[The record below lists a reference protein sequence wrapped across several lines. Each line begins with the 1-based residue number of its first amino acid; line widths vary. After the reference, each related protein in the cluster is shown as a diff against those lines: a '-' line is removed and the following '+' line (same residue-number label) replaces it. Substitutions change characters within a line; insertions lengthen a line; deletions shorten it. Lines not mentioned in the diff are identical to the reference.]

1 MSSRGIL
8 NCALLILVVG
18 LGALVYFQPG
28 LDKKQQATLTTLTPE
43 KIQRIE
49 IGAQGAQTIT
59 LVKEQNAWRMTA
71 PIQISANEFRIE
83 SILGLLGAQSHTQ
96 YKKTQVD
103 LAKLKLDTPRYLIRF
118 NDLSVA
124 LGDTEPLE
132 GRRYVLI
139 GDVIHLIA
147 DAYSHHLTQGTSG
160 FVSLKLLPQNSRIVA
175 LTLPTFSLTQ
185 TDGRWK
191 LSPEQNVS
199 ADKTNALIDAWRTAS
214 TRRVE
219 PWTETDAHQG
229 KIIISLKDQPNAIN
243 YLILATSPELIL
255 ARPDIGMAY
264 HFDKA
269 RAKALLELPA
279 DSSAENPPSAP
290 AQP

>member
-1 MSSRGIL
+1 MSSRGLL
-8 NCALLILVVG
+8 NFALFIFVGG

-28 LDKKQQATLTTLTPE
+28 LDKEQQATLTTLAAE
-43 KIQRIE
+43 KIQHIE
-49 IGAQGAQTIT
+49 ISAQGAQTIT
-59 LVKEQNAWRMTA
+59 LIKENNAWRITA

-103 LAKLKLDTPRYLIRF
+103 LAKLKLDKPRYLIRF

-139 GDVIHLIA
+139 GDVVHLIT
-147 DAYSHHLTQGTSG
+147 DAYSHHLTEAISG
-160 FVSLKLLPQNSRIVA
+160 FISLKLLPQNSRIVA
-175 LTLPTFSLTQ
+175 LTLPTLALTQ

-199 ADKTNALIDAWRTAS
+199 ADKTNVLVDAWRTAS
-214 TRRVE
+214 ATRVE
-219 PWTETDAHQG
+219 PWTETDVHQG

-269 RAKALLELPA
+269 QAKALLLLPA
-279 DSSAENPPSAP
+279 DNSAENPPSAP
-290 AQP
+290 TQL

>member
-8 NCALLILVVG
+8 NFALLIFVAG
-18 LGALVYFQPG
+18 LGAVVYFQPG
-28 LDKKQQATLTTLTPE
+28 LDKEQQATLTTLTPE
-43 KIQRIE
+43 KIQHIE
-49 IGAQGAQTIT
+49 ISAQGVQTIT
-59 LVKEQNAWRMTA
+59 LVKEQNAWRITS
-71 PIQISANEFRIE
+71 PVEISANEFRIE

-103 LAKLKLDTPRYLIRF
+103 LAKLKLDKPRYLIRF
-118 NDLSVA
+118 NDLSIA

-139 GDVIHLIA
+139 GDAVHLID
-147 DAYSHHLTQGTSG
+147 DAYSHHLTEGISG
-160 FVSLKLLPQNSRIVA
+160 FVSIKLLPKKSRIVA
-175 LTLPTFSLTQ
+175 LTLPTIALTQ

-214 TRRVE
+214 ATRVE

-243 YLILATSPELIL
+243 YLIVATSPELIL

-264 HFDKA
+264 YFDKVQ
-269 RAKALLELPA
+269 AKALLELPA
-279 DSSAENPPSAP
+279 DSSAENTPSAP
-290 AQP
+290 AQL